1 MPFKISG
8 DERDEGNGSELE
20 STVDDEDGDEDLE
33 CEMVN
38 VEAIRAQQ
46 QQMDDDV
53 TPEGKEVLSRVQQ
66 GRAGWTAHFLKGF
79 THLSHFSAASTTSAR
94 GALWL
99 GRRF

>member
-1 MPFKISG
+1 MLPYALSFVLHFVAFQIIYLLVKISG

-66 GRAGWTAHFLKGF
+66 G
-79 THLSHFSAASTTSAR
+79 
-94 GALWL
+94 
-99 GRRF
+99 